1 MTSHTRIGAALAA
14 FAVAAAAQNDTVPAL
29 LQGVEGGTG
38 TAIPFGLSGA
48 ARVQYVYDSEDLPW
62 AGPRMVTRVSLRAD
76 NTDPGV
82 TAFAQK
88 GFLFVSLLLSTTAVR
103 AENASATFADNYGTD
118 ATLVIDNV
126 PITLPAQPA
135 LGGPRPAHI
144 DFVLP
149 VPWFYGLTPQRPG
162 NQPAPASL
170 LVEIRVHSQPPGT
183 YRIDNVGSCTLA
195 PVAVG
200 LQGPACQSQTANAQP
215 LQLIAG
221 NSLVAGSSYSWDV
234 RHADPNTAIVL
245 FLGLDPQLLLGGH
258 PGMPLPLP
266 LFDPANPALPPPVLS
281 TLVDFIHYSAPD
293 CWLNV
298 TPSGGFLIGAAD
310 AAGAATFTIAMSPNR
325 QLLGMPVYAQA
336 IAQSLTANPLQLV
349 TSLGA
354 RQTVCGPLGAA
365 RIYVLGSSSAAAGQF
380 AFGQGAVIELH

>member
-1 MTSHTRIGAALAA
+1 MTTSTRIGAAFAA
-14 FAVAAAAQNDTVPAL
+14 LAVAAAAQNDTVPAL
-29 LQGVEGGTG
+29 LHGVEGGSG

-48 ARVQYVYDSEDLPW
+48 ARVQYVYDAEDLPW
-62 AGPRMVTRVSLRAD
+62 SGPRMVTRVSLRAD
-76 NTDPGV
+76 NTDAGI
-82 TAFAQK
+82 TAFPQK
-88 GFLFVSLLLSTTAVR
+88 GFLFVSLLLSTTTTR

-126 PITLPAQPA
+126 PITLPSQPPMT
-135 LGGPRPAHI
+135 GPRPANI

-149 VPWFYGLTPQRPG
+149 TPWFYGLTPQRPG
-162 NQPAPASL
+162 NQPAPANL
-170 LVEIRVHSQPPGT
+170 LVEVRIHSQPPGT
-183 YRIDNVGSCTLA
+183 YRIDNVGSCALP

-200 LQGPACQSQTANAQP
+200 LQGPACQSQTATGQP
-215 LQLIAG
+215 LLLIAG

-234 RHADPNTAIVL
+234 RHADPSAPIVL
-245 FLGLDPQLLLGGH
+245 FLGLDPQQLLGGH
-258 PGMPLPLP
+258 PGMPLPVP

-281 TLVDFIHYSAPD
+281 TLVGFVRYSAPD

-298 TPSGGFLIGAAD
+298 SPTGGFFIGAAD

-325 QLLGMPVYAQA
+325 QLVGMPVYAQA

-354 RQTVCGPLGAA
+354 RQSVCGPLGAA
-365 RIYVLGSSSAAAGQF
+365 RIYVLGSASAAAGQF
-380 AFGQGAVIELH
+380 AFGQGAVLELH